1 MIAFVFLGGL
11 SGCSNLR
18 ADLRLVNVGI
28 LQEMK

>member
-11 SGCSNLR
+11 SGCSNRR
-18 ADLRLVNVGI
+18 ADVRLVNVGI